1 MQYMQVSIQQNRA
14 PAICP
19 LYARFP
25 TGKNMVKV
33 ICIPSSQNK
42 KYIMQQLSPC
52 PVQSDGLRLDSN
64 ITPRG
69 VSALQY
75 VSQLDNLNMT
85 L

>member
-1 MQYMQVSIQQNRA
+1 
-14 PAICP
+14 
-19 LYARFP
+19 
-25 TGKNMVKV
+25 
-33 ICIPSSQNK
+33 
-42 KYIMQQLSPC
+42 MQQLGMGS
-52 PVQSDGLRLDSN
+52 VQSDGLRLDSN